1 MHWVLVASLDAV
13 ARASW
18 TVFAAERT
26 ATERPGVIGKLFA
39 PFQRPR
45 SRIDEPPP
53 GKAAP

>member
-18 TVFAAERT
+18 T
-26 ATERPGVIGKLFA
+26 GLIGKLFA

-45 SRIDEPPP
+45 SLSDEPPP